1 MSKTFH
7 KTPAE
12 VLDYKFDMKPF
23 TNGRAGAETDYLE
36 SGETLSSFTLTPEAG
51 ITVDASALADAATS
65 VLVWLSGGT
74 LGATYTVDCLAVT
87 SDARTL
93 ERSMNVKL
101 VEART
106 R

>member
-1 MSKTFH
+1 MSKTFA
-7 KTPAE
+7 KAPAE
-12 VLDYKFDMKPF
+12 VLDYRFDMKPF

-36 SGETLSSFTLTPEAG
+36 SGETLASFTLSPESG
-51 ITVDASALADAATS
+51 ITVDSSALADASTS

-74 LGATYTVDCLAVT
+74 LGETYTVGCVAVT
-87 SDARTL
+87 SNSRTL
-93 ERSMNVKL
+93 ERSINVKL